1 MKTQNK
7 EITIEKS
14 NGRIYTSDFIVEN
27 ILDLSGYYGDKI
39 LKKHVIDN
47 SCGDGAFLRKIVQRY
62 CEESARLLIDK
73 NIVKEE
79 LGNYIH
85 GIEIERVERDKCIN
99 NIEEVANSYGIYGVN
114 WDIICGDALKEHKFD
129 GKMDYVLGNP
139 PYIRVHNLGEN
150 VEDIKKFSFAQSG
163 MTDLFIVF
171 YEIGLKML
179 KSTGTLGYITP
190 SSFFNSVAGA
200 YMRKV
205 FVEDNLISS
214 IVNLRHFQA
223 FMATTYTT
231 IVVLKK
237 NKEKK
242 ELDYYQ
248 YDEKNLIPYYV
259 DTLAPD
265 DFYISSN
272 YYFSKKGDLKTLK
285 RILFNLGKSD
295 IAVKN
300 GYATLCDSVFI
311 NDFSFQSKHIISV
324 IKASTGELKEII
336 YPYNKQ
342 AQLVP
347 EEELAKEKELY
358 EYLILNKK
366 ALLKRSNEKDTN
378 KYWYAFGRSQAIN
391 DTYTDKLTIN
401 ALLRTKEDWKFTL
414 AKKGVG
420 VYGGLYIISDT
431 ISYDKIKET
440 LRSDEF
446 VSYITLLGKYKSGGY
461 YTFSSKDVKAY
472 LDFKFANNGGIFDY
486 D

>member
-14 NGRIYTSDFIVEN
+14 NGRIYTPDFIVEN

-79 LGNYIH
+79 LGSYIH

-150 VEDIKKFSFAQSG
+150 IEDIKKFSFAQSG

-171 YEIGLKML
+171 YEVGLKML
-179 KSTGTLGYITP
+179 NKTGTLGYITP
-190 SSFFNSVAGA
+190 SSFYNSVAGS
-200 YMRKV
+200 YMRKE
-205 FVEDNLISS
+205 FVHKNLLSK
-214 IVNLRHFQA
+214 IVNFKHFQA
-223 FMATTYTT
+223 FKTTTYTT
-231 IVVLKK
+231 IVILKK
-237 NKEKK
+237 GKKEK
-242 ELDYYQ
+242 EVEYYQ
-248 YDEKNLIPYYV
+248 YDTKNLRPYYV
-259 DTLAPD
+259 DTLLPE
-265 DFYISSN
+265 DFYISNSF
-272 YYFSKKGDLKTLK
+272 YFSTKNELNILKG
-285 RILFNLGKSD
+285 IFFNLEKSD
-295 IAVKN
+295 ILVKN

-311 NDFSFQSKHIISV
+311 NDFSFKSKYIISA

-366 ALLKRSNEKDTN
+366 AFPHKHD
-378 KYWYAFGRSQAIN
+378 G
-391 DTYTDKLTIN
+391 N
-401 ALLRTKEDWKFTL
+401 ASL
-414 AKKGVG
+414 
-420 VYGGLYIISDT
+420 S
-431 ISYDKIKET
+431 
-440 LRSDEF
+440 
-446 VSYITLLGKYKSGGY
+446 
-461 YTFSSKDVKAY
+461 
-472 LDFKFANNGGIFDY
+472 FKP
-486 D
+486 

>member
-7 EITIEKS
+7 EITNEKS
-14 NGRIYTSDFIVEN
+14 NGRIYTPDFIVEN
-27 ILDLSGYYGDKI
+27 ILDLSGYYGDTI

-47 SCGDGAFLRKIVQRY
+47 SCGDGAFLRKIVERY
-62 CEESARLLIDK
+62 CKESARLLIDK
-73 NIVKEE
+73 NVVKEE
-79 LGNYIH
+79 LGIYIH
-85 GIEIERVERDKCIN
+85 GIEIERVERDKCIK
-99 NIEEVANSYGIYGVN
+99 NIEDVANSYGIYGVN
-114 WDIICGDALKEHKFD
+114 WDVICGDTLKEHKFD

-163 MTDLFIVF
+163 MIDLFIVF

-179 KSTGTLGYITP
+179 KRTGTLGYITP
-190 SSFFNSVAGA
+190 SSFFNSVAGT

-223 FMATTYTT
+223 FTATTYTT
-231 IVVLKK
+231 IVILKK
-237 NKEKK
+237 NKERN

-259 DTLAPD
+259 DTLEPN
-265 DFYISSN
+265 DFYISN
-272 YYFSKKGDLKTLK
+272 CYYFSKKDDLKILK
-285 RILFNLGKSD
+285 KISFNSGKSNV
-295 IAVKN
+295 AVKN
-300 GYATLCDSVFI
+300 GYATLCDNVFI
-311 NDFSFQSKHIISV
+311 KDFSFQSKYIIPV
-324 IKASTGELKEII
+324 VKASTGELKKVI
-336 YPYNKQ
+336 YPYNKK
-342 AQLVP
+342 AQLVQ
-347 EEELAKEKELY
+347 EEELAREKDLY

-366 ALLKRSNEKDTN
+366 ALLKRSNEKDKN
-378 KYWYAFGRSQAIN
+378 NYWYAFGRSQAIN
-391 DTYTDKLTIN
+391 V
-401 ALLRTKEDWKFTL
+401 LLRTRKDWKFNL

-420 VYGGLYIISDT
+420 VYGGMYIISDT

-446 VSYITLLGKYKSGGY
+446 ISYITLLGKYKSGGY
-461 YTFSSKDVKAY
+461 YTFSSKDVNAY
-472 LDFKFANNGGIFDY
+472 LDFKFAYSGGIIDY